1 MSIRIDQMP
10 RIVKKQTQRIR
21 SMSEFAYAK
30 LEAKSTENKATTS
43 TLLNKLKNILEN
55 INYKQLTKRLNK
67 EFSKSFIAEEE
78 KLNKKTNPINEKNI
92 DRTKKAIERF
102 INSLDT
108 NIPIKKSL
116 KEKIINCNNPQE
128 LYKLLKDGLASEIM
142 PKHNFLYNIFR
153 GKTQDYRK
161 EMTIKYIKM
170 LTPRTTDPAVLKLEQ
185 ELKTMGISEVNFSND
200 YDYAQIA
207 KATIEKIKKMPNV
220 TLPSSITVTPSLPN
234 MFKGMNIHGFGPEE
248 GTSHIYLAP
257 FSNFM
262 RMKNSQTKKILL
274 LQQSTSF
281 KNAPPAI
288 QRRLID
294 SIKNPTASTNSD
306 GHIIAHE
313 IGHNFGTLKLM
324 NKSEIE
330 TAKQISKTSTQK
342 TFKLNLGC
350 EVVPELFAKIVAG
363 ERLTEQETAL
373 FAKHSKIDLPINH

>member
-102 INSLDT
+102 INSLGS
-108 NIPIKKSL
+108 NIPVKKSL

-142 PKHNFLYNIFR
+142 PKHNFVYNIFR

-207 KATIEKIKKMPNV
+207 KATIEKIRKMPNV
-220 TLPSSITVTPSLPN
+220 TLPNSITVTPALPN
-234 MFKGMNIHGFGPEE
+234 THKGKNIRGLD
-248 GTSHIYLAP
+248 TDDSSHIFLSP

-262 RMKNSQTKKILL
+262 RMRNSQIQMKLL
-274 LQQSTSF
+274 VQQSPTF
-281 KNAPPAI
+281 KNASPTL
-288 QRRLID
+288 QRRLIETL
-294 SIKNPTASTNSD
+294 KRPTASTNSD
-306 GHIIAHE
+306 GHILAHE
-313 IGHNFGTLKLM
+313 IGHNFGSLNLM

-350 EVVPELFAKIVAG
+350 EVGPELFAKIVAG
-363 ERLTEQETAL
+363 EKLTEQETAL
-373 FAKHSKIDLPINH
+373 FIKHCKIDLPINH